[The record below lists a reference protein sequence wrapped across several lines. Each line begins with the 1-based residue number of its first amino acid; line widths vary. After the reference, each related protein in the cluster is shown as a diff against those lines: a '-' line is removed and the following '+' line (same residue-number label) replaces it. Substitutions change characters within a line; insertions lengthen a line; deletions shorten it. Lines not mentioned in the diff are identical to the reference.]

1 MSNLFLPYIRV
12 AAETIMSAVQ
22 YHAMEIDSVNVFYR
36 EAGSPSLPS
45 LLLLHGHASGSHTF
59 RNIIAELS
67 STFHIVAPDYPGFGR
82 SDRPDP
88 KDYAYTFANL
98 ANTIDKLTERLAL
111 TKYYV
116 YLFDFGAPIGLTLAT
131 RHPERIAG
139 LFTQNG
145 NAYLEG
151 LAPLFDGIKALW
163 ASPDDSSKVDALRP
177 IFSPSG
183 FDWAYKEGV
192 ESPSTISPDA
202 PALDAYYTSRE
213 GALDIQIALLRDYEN
228 NAKAYPEW
236 QAYLRKHQ
244 PKTVGLWGDSDPFFA
259 APGGE
264 AFKRDV
270 PSAEISFIKGGHFLN
285 ESHPHEVIKALKT
298 LL

>member
-1 MSNLFLPYIRV
+1 
-12 AAETIMSAVQ
+12 MSAVQ
-22 YHAMEIDSVNVFYR
+22 YHTMEIDS
-36 EAGSPSLPS
+36 AGSPSLPS

-67 STFHIVAPDYPGFGR
+67 STFHVVAPDYPGFGR

-111 TKYYV
+111 KKYFV

-145 NAYLEG
+145 HR
-151 LAPLFDGIKALW
+151 ALW

-228 NAKAYPEW
+228 NVKAYPEW

-285 ESHPHEVIKALKT
+285 ESHPREVIKALKT